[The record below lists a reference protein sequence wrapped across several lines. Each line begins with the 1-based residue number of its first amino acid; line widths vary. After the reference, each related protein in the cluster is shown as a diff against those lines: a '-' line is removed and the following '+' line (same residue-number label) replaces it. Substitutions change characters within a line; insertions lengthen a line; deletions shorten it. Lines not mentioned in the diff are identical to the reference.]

1 VSERERERV
10 AQGVSLRERNGG
22 RRRMAIR
29 RIIWQMSSTMHTC
42 VFPTVTPPLPL
53 VFPIFLFAILLADA
67 CVRMH
72 IHTGF
77 PSSAGFHTRSDSG
90 FILAVIRGEEWL
102 PSACKHVLLY
112 HAFNTIASIREEPPV
127 KMPKWAHLPLL
138 LNAEGGKL
146 SKRHSH
152 GSVSSL
158 RAALY
163 EPQAVVNFVASL
175 GFTFASDNQIL
186 SLPALAAQFD
196 LSRVHAGGAQVCLS
210 VCLCVC
216 VCVCLRGCVRVFVVL
231 CVMNISIIVNHSY

>member
-1 VSERERERV
+1 
-10 AQGVSLRERNGG
+10 
-22 RRRMAIR
+22 M
-29 RIIWQMSSTMHTC
+29 RISHGYP
-42 VFPTVTPPLPL
+42 FPPPHY
-53 VFPIFLFAILLADA
+53 FLFSCLLYRWPMLA
-67 CVRMH
+67 CACTFRR
-72 IHTGF
+72 GF
-77 PSSAGFHTRSDSG
+77 LLRLGFL
-90 FILAVIRGEEWL
+90 LAVIRGEEWL

-186 SLPALAAQFD
+186 SLPDLAAQFD
-196 LSRVHAGGAQVCLS
+196 LSRVHAGGAQVCVRVS
-210 VCLCVC
+210 FCVC
-216 VCVCLRGCVRVFVVL
+216 ARACACVRVCVRVFVVL
-231 CVMNISIIVNHSY
+231 CVMNIRIIINHSY

>member
-1 VSERERERV
+1 
-10 AQGVSLRERNGG
+10 
-22 RRRMAIR
+22 
-29 RIIWQMSSTMHTC
+29 
-42 VFPTVTPPLPL
+42 
-53 VFPIFLFAILLADA
+53 
-67 CVRMH
+67 
-72 IHTGF
+72 
-77 PSSAGFHTRSDSG
+77 
-90 FILAVIRGEEWL
+90 VIRGEEWL

-138 LNAEGGKL
+138 LNGEGGKL

-175 GFTFASDNQIL
+175 GFTFASDNEIL

-196 LSRVHAGGAQVCLS
+196 LSRVHAGGAQVC
-210 VCLCVC
+210 VCVC
-216 VCVCLRGCVRVFVVL
+216 VCVRALVLLFITHIHTIGEHREAEQPTSNRGAEQVYSPTPRGAIARVDFLV
-231 CVMNISIIVNHSY
+231 CAPRFGRRRER